1 MEKSWQL
8 FRKDFERPSQS
19 RVSYCTTPLKK
30 SDSLVVKPKEMG
42 VAQDFCTSLARCRIV
57 MDSLKPE
64 SKRDDW
70 LLLVKGRKAGMLF
83 TTQLDA
89 EIDQKA

>member
-1 MEKSWQL
+1 
-8 FRKDFERPSQS
+8 
-19 RVSYCTTPLKK
+19 
-30 SDSLVVKPKEMG
+30 MG

-70 LLLVKGRKAGMLF
+70 LLLVKGRKAGTLF
-83 TTQLDA
+83 TTRKLIRKPDRADPAQGLMNNLNVDDDSA
-89 EIDQKA
+89 LVSALLEIYTVKCNIVCFV

>member
-1 MEKSWQL
+1 
-8 FRKDFERPSQS
+8 
-19 RVSYCTTPLKK
+19 
-30 SDSLVVKPKEMG
+30 MG
-42 VAQDFCTSLARCRIV
+42 VAQDFCTLLARCRIV

-70 LLLVKGRKAGMLF
+70 LLLVKGRKAGTLF

>member
-1 MEKSWQL
+1 MEKSCQFFKEKTL
-8 FRKDFERPSQS
+8 KDLHKAGRAIA
-19 RVSYCTTPLKK
+19 
-30 SDSLVVKPKEMG
+30 LVVKPEEMG

-57 MDSLKPE
+57 MNSLKPE
-64 SKRDDW
+64 SKHDDW
-70 LLLVKGRKAGMLF
+70 LLLVEGRKAGKLF